1 MFNVIL
7 FRMTL
12 TTNILNL
19 LSHYKQNPKV
29 GKASPLI
36 LETFIQFHRRWYI
49 FEQTSALTGIPVD
62 LEIMNTLYA
71 FSQEADISAGNL
83 ESEVSPWNS

>member
-19 LSHYKQNPKV
+19 LSHYKLNLKV
-29 GKASPLI
+29 GSLGKKKSPLI

-62 LEIMNTLYA
+62 FEIMNTLYA
-71 FSQEADISAGNL
+71 FSQ
-83 ESEVSPWNS
+83 